1 MRLPFSPYS
10 AQDVPQFAVAR
21 PQQMPQLPQ
30 VPQTTVGISGMMMGQ
45 TLQKLGDQIQRSASE
60 IAGVLIQD
68 KEQQRRERLREENL
82 TLSEQVRDF
91 SEGVLYD
98 KTTGMLKQI
107 DVDFTQ
113 VGSAKEIRDEY
124 KALAD
129 QYVDGLIDEG
139 KLWEGSELERRTRV
153 SLREKALSQATAV
166 ASDNRT
172 LIAQEK
178 NRLAGEEA
186 NRVIFE
192 QEKSFFEKVRAEEA
206 AAIER
211 GAKLT
216 DQDYQKIF
224 DQTFSN
230 QTALTAEDRFG
241 GIEPRLRAAAQ
252 LKVEQYA
259 QNIINIGVQKWIAD
273 IAQES
278 DRIAGDAANRII
290 FQTQQAFLEEVR
302 RKEAIARESGT
313 ELTDQDYQDIY
324 DRSFGSQ
331 VDPSAVD
338 ARFSEIPKRLRAAAQ
353 LKLEQFAQNIINT
366 GIQKWTAD
374 TIQKQERQRQAVDS
388 DLLQRETAH
397 LETELAKTAEEY
409 AKENPDEAPRAIID
423 RFLTNGE
430 IDDAEIDKHIDE
442 RLQKTGSSFKDD
454 ANRIAMRTSLRGL
467 ISRVQGA
474 NSNAEVRDILNAR
487 SEEKKQ
493 RFDRSQQEIGDRITE
508 LVTEANYD
516 GSLADGNLAEV
527 DDLIQQQVNAAP
539 KEYATEL
546 GLFLR
551 NQFATARQS
560 IIGSS
565 VKIGFAQKE
574 SDASAALLDVIDNP
588 ETGFKAWATRAAANP
603 AFTENASFA
612 QWNDVFQMK
621 RDELREK
628 YSAKLDEL
636 FGDNKLQKEKY
647 LREYDRQANGI
658 DLAEDKKFLLQRQQ
672 TEKEQDLLNRRVGFT
687 TSMDKLYLDLNN
699 DGSMPTDKKSAMFE
713 AQLES
718 QVAIAKNGLTTVE
731 QLKFDQYISSYVQN
745 KRLEFQKDLNEQ
757 ASSQL
762 IATSAEQ
769 IDKIIT
775 GAKGEVWNNETF
787 ESKRDQITEIVT
799 GLRDSGHLSGAEAI
813 DQLSKSLRALDQNDA
828 ALLVAKDPEKAL
840 DLIKE
845 SPGGGKPGD
854 RFYNLDVPD
863 RLRFRNLA
871 ESAIQSGMSANQV
884 SLRAG
889 VGNALDRINPF
900 NEGGS
905 YLNEDLA
912 TFDLAAKTLPQAEAF
927 DVELQREYLV
937 SLGRAIEDGLD
948 RIPEGGLR
956 EIEQY
961 FVPIA
966 FQGKEGYGRIDKL
979 DPYYNQ
985 LRAEITRV
993 REQRAADPAGVHWQS
1008 IEERLKEST
1017 QRGVATEKLQIN
1029 YFDEAQ
1035 QNAVLAS
1042 QLWTDP
1048 EQARKET
1055 RVLSK
1060 DFIDQTRE
1068 IWRDGVQS
1076 GTQRWNTNTFSSQ
1089 QNQAVVRKQ
1098 MAKEMLRSPIATREL
1113 VQAKVLTYSELQLYA
1128 EMGAGSLS
1136 IIDNGRRMGA
1146 DVVNQTLM
1154 SSSGQTSIAAAKNK
1168 VSSDPEIAAIIGAYP
1183 YGDSRNSVTEM
1194 IYQHIAGQEMGTFK
1208 ERLAAAKN
1216 AFSLGRAHII
1226 TNKDGDPSIGTA
1238 RLPVSMSGDPD
1249 TVKSYAAILTNNAN
1263 IRELAKGLTVIGNN
1277 LQEEKYAG
1285 LTPFVMEVLANT
1297 EDWRWSNFSI
1307 RAGQEMAGLTIMIRV
1322 TEGDRAGTYQP
1333 LTDQNGRPVFLS
1345 FDRLQQYQQIPV
1357 SQRATSFT
1365 EAPVTSLKRLGVIGS
1380 TEKLQSAISAGI
1392 RPTTQTNVQPV
1403 ADFMR
1408 AAPGY
1413 VGEQVFGAAG
1423 VAAKGIMAA
1432 QQYSWEDLPQDF
1444 IDLLPTEIAADIANI
1459 NFVDLAKDAG
1469 AAWRE
1474 STRAKWR
1481 NRLKD

>member
-113 VGSAKEIRDEY
+113 VGSAKAIRNQY
-124 KALAD
+124 KTLAD
-129 QYVDGLIDEG
+129 QYVDGLIQEG
-139 KLWEGSELERRTRV
+139 KLEKGSELERRTRV

-172 LIAQEK
+172 LIAQEN
-178 NRLAGEEA
+178 NRLAGESA
-186 NRVIFE
+186 DRVIFE
-192 QEKSFFEKVRAEEA
+192 Q
-206 AAIER
+206 
-211 GAKLT
+211 
-216 DQDYQKIF
+216 
-224 DQTFSN
+224 
-230 QTALTAEDRFG
+230 
-241 GIEPRLRAAAQ
+241 
-252 LKVEQYA
+252 
-259 QNIINIGVQKWIAD
+259 
-273 IAQES
+273 
-278 DRIAGDAANRII
+278 
-290 FQTQQAFLEEVR
+290 QQSFLEEVLR
-302 RKEAIARESGT
+302 ERKKAIESGT
-313 ELTDQDYQDIY
+313 ELTDQDYQNIY
-324 DRSFGSQ
+324 DRNFGSQ

-338 ARFSEIPKRLRAAAQ
+338 ARFSEIPERLRAAAQ
-353 LKLEQFAQNIINT
+353 LKVEQYAQNIINT

-374 TIQKQERQRQAVDS
+374 TIQKQERQRLAVDS
-388 DLLQRETAH
+388 DLLQRESVH
-397 LETELAKTAEEY
+397 LETELTKTAEKY
-409 AKENPDEAPRAIID
+409 AKDNPDAAPKAIID
-423 RFLTNGE
+423 PFLTNGE
-430 IDDAEIDKHIDE
+430 IDDAKIDAYINE

-474 NSNAEVRDILNAR
+474 NSNAEVRDILKDYAKKK
-487 SEEKKQ
+487 EEAFK
-493 RFDRSQQEIGDRITE
+493 RSQSEIGDEITR
-508 LVTEANYD
+508 LVNEAKFD
-516 GSLADGNLAEV
+516 GSMSDDNLAELE
-527 DDLIQQQVNAAP
+527 DLIQAQVDAAP
-539 KEYATEL
+539 EEYATEL
-546 GLFLR
+546 GLFLQG
-551 NQFATARQS
+551 QFATARQS
-560 IIGSS
+560 IIGSG
-565 VKIGFAQKE
+565 VEIGFAQKE

-588 ETGFKAWATRAAANP
+588 ETGYKAWAIRAAANP

-621 RDELREK
+621 RDEMREK
-628 YSAKLDEL
+628 YSAKLEDL
-636 FGDNKLQKEKY
+636 FGNNKVLKDKY
-647 LREYDRQANGI
+647 LREFDRQANGI
-658 DLAEDKKFLLQRQQ
+658 DLAEDKKFLLQREQ
-672 TEKEQDLLNRRVGFT
+672 TEKELDLLNRYNAFDEAMETFALDVIND
-687 TSMDKLYLDLNN
+687 TSK
-699 DGSMPTDKKSAMFE
+699 PTIQRSELFE
-713 AQLES
+713 AQLAS
-718 QVAIAKNGLTTVE
+718 QVATAKNGLSTVD
-731 QLKFDQYISSYVQN
+731 QLKFDQRISSSVQN
-745 KRLEFQKDLNEQ
+745 IRLNFQKQLNEQ
-757 ASSQL
+757 ASSEL
-762 IATSAEQ
+762 IAVSLER
-769 IDKIIT
+769 IDKIVT
-775 GAKGEVWNNETF
+775 GAEGEVWNNETYA
-787 ESKRDQITEIVT
+787 SKRDQITDIIT
-799 GLRDSGHLSGAEAI
+799 GLRDSGDFYGDEAI
-813 DQLSKSLRALDQNDA
+813 NQLSKSLRALDQNDA

-845 SPGGGKPGD
+845 TPGGGEPGD

-912 TFDLAAKTLPQAEAF
+912 TFDLAARTLPQAEAF
-927 DVELQREYLV
+927 DVQLQREYLV
-937 SLGRAIEDGLD
+937 KLGRAIEDGLD

-1098 MAKEMLRSPIATREL
+1098 MAKEMLRSPIATKEL
-1113 VQAKVLTYSELQLYA
+1113 VQAGVLTYSELQLYA
-1128 EMGAGSLS
+1128 EMGPGSLS
-1136 IIDNGRRMGA
+1136 IIDNGRRMGS

-1154 SSSGQTSIAAAKNK
+1154 SSSGQTSIAEAKKK
-1168 VSSDPEIAAIIGAYP
+1168 VLADREVAAIIGAYP

-1380 TEKLQSAISAGI
+1380 TEKLQSAISAGT

>member
-82 TLSEQVRDF
+82 FLQEQESRF
-91 SEGVLYD
+91 AEGDLYD
-98 KTTGMLKQI
+98 KTTNKFDQI
-107 DVDFTQ
+107 RIDYRQ
-113 VGSAKEIRDEY
+113 VGDSKSIRNEF

-129 QYVDGLIDEG
+129 QYVDSLIEDG
-139 KLWEGSELERRTRV
+139 KLEKGSELERRTRV
-153 SLREKALSQATAV
+153 SLRGKALSQATAV

-172 LIAQEK
+172 LKAQED
-178 NRLAGEEA
+178 NRIAGEA
-186 NRVIFE
+186 ADRVISE
-192 QEKSFFEKVRAEEA
+192 QKQSFLEKVRAEEA
-206 AAIER
+206 AARASGTE
-211 GAKLT
+211 LT
-216 DQDYQKIF
+216 DQDYQNIY

-230 QTALTAEDRFG
+230 QTAPTAEDRFSE
-241 GIEPRLRAAAQ
+241 ISPRLRAAAQ
-252 LKVEQYA
+252 LKV
-259 QNIINIGVQKWIAD
+259 
-273 IAQES
+273 
-278 DRIAGDAANRII
+278 
-290 FQTQQAFLEEVR
+290 
-302 RKEAIARESGT
+302 
-313 ELTDQDYQDIY
+313 
-324 DRSFGSQ
+324 
-331 VDPSAVD
+331 
-338 ARFSEIPKRLRAAAQ
+338 
-353 LKLEQFAQNIINT
+353 EQFAQNIINT

-374 TIQKQERQRQAVDS
+374 TIQKQERERVALDS
-388 DLLQRETAH
+388 DLLQRESVY
-397 LETELAKTAEEY
+397 LETELTKTAEKY
-409 AKENPDEAPRAIID
+409 AKDNPDAEPKAIIG
-423 RFLTNGE
+423 RFLNEKGE
-430 IDDAEIDKHIDE
+430 IDDASIDAYIGD

-454 ANRIAMRTSLRGL
+454 ANRIAMRESLRGL
-467 ISRVQGA
+467 ISRVQVA
-474 NSNAEVRDILNAR
+474 NSNAEVRDILRAR

-493 RFDRSQQEIGDRITE
+493 AFDSSQQEIGDRIAE
-508 LVTEANYD
+508 LVSEANYD
-516 GSLADGNLAEV
+516 GSLADGNLAKV
-527 DDLIQQQVNAAP
+527 DDLIQQQVDAAP

-546 GLFLR
+546 GLSLR
-551 NQFATARQS
+551 NHFAAARQS

-588 ETGFKAWATRAAANP
+588 ETGLKSQITIFASNP
-603 AFTENASFA
+603 EVVELLSFA
-612 QWNDVFQMK
+612 EWNDAFDKM
-621 RDELREK
+621 RETGRK
-628 YSAKLDEL
+628 KLEAKLEDL
-636 FGDNKLQKEKY
+636 FGDNKPLRDKY
-647 LREYDRQANGI
+647 LLEYDRQANGI
-658 DLAEDKKFLLQRQQ
+658 DLAEDKKFLLQREQ
-672 TEKEQDLLNRRVGFT
+672 TEKELDLLNRRVGFT

-713 AQLES
+713 AKLES
-718 QVAIAKNGLTTVE
+718 QVAIAKNGLTPVE

-775 GAKGEVWNNETF
+775 GAEGEVWNNETF
-787 ESKRDQITEIVT
+787 ASKRDQITEIVT
-799 GLRDSGHLSGAEAI
+799 GLRDSGHFSGDEAI
-813 DQLSKSLRALDQNDA
+813 SQLSKYLRMLDQNDA

-863 RLRFRNLA
+863 RLRLRNLA
-871 ESAIQSGMSANQV
+871 ESAIQSGMSADQV

-905 YLNEDLA
+905 YLNDDLA
-912 TFDLAAKTLPQAEAF
+912 TFALAAKTLPQAEAF
-927 DVELQREYLV
+927 DVALQRSYLIK
-937 SLGRAIEDGLD
+937 LGGVIEDGLD
-948 RIPEGGLR
+948 KIPEAGLR

-966 FQGKEGYGRIDKL
+966 FQEKEGYGRIDKL

-985 LRAEITRV
+985 LRSEITRV

-1008 IEERLKEST
+1008 VENRLKESS
-1017 QRGVATEKLQIN
+1017 QRGVATEKLQID
-1029 YFDEAQ
+1029 YFNESQ

-1068 IWRDGVQS
+1068 IWRNGVQS
-1076 GTQRWNTNTFSSQ
+1076 GTQRWNTVAFNSQ

-1113 VQAKVLTYSELQLYA
+1113 VQAGVLTYSELQLYA

-1136 IIDNGRRMGA
+1136 IIDNGRRMGS
-1146 DVVNQTLM
+1146 DVVNQTLV
-1154 SSSGQTSIAAAKNK
+1154 SSSGQTTIADAKKK
-1168 VSSDPEIAAIIGAYP
+1168 VLADRDIAAIIGAYP

-1194 IYQHIAGQEMGTFK
+1194 IYQHIAGQEIGTFK
-1208 ERLAAAKN
+1208 ERLTAAKN

-1238 RLPVSMSGDPD
+1238 RLPASMSGDPD

-1297 EDWRWSNFSI
+1297 EDWRWSNFSM

-1322 TEGDRAGTYQP
+1322 TEGDREGTYQP
-1333 LTDQNGRPVFLS
+1333 LTDQKGRPVFLS

-1357 SQRATSFT
+1357 SQRATSFA
-1365 EAPVTSLKRLGVIGS
+1365 EAPVTTLKRLGVIGS
-1380 TEKLQSAISAGI
+1380 TEKLQSAISAGT

-1403 ADFMR
+1403 IDAAK
-1408 AAPGY
+1408 AAPGV
-1413 VGEQVFGAAG
+1413 VGSAAFDAAG
-1423 VAAKGIMAA
+1423 VAAKGIMAV
-1432 QQYSWEDLPQDF
+1432 QEYSWEDLPQDF

-1459 NFVDLAKDAG
+1459 NFVDLGKDAG

-1481 NRLKD
+1481 NRLED